1 MPQSLEFDTDI
12 ARLDRE
18 MVFRYL
24 SEESYWARGIPRDI
38 FERSLA
44 GSLCF
49 GVYRDGKQ
57 VAFAR
62 MITDK
67 ATFAYLADVFVRPD
81 ARGQGVG
88 KALMAFIGQHPDLQ
102 HLRRM
107 MLATADAHELYRQFG
122 FTALS
127 KPERLMEK
135 LDQDIYRKLAQTAG

>member
-81 ARGQGVG
+81 ARGQGVS

-135 LDQDIYRKLAQTAG
+135 LDQDIYRKLAKTAG

>member
-81 ARGQGVG
+81 ARGQGVS

-102 HLRRM
+102 HMRRM

-135 LDQDIYRKLAQTAG
+135 LDQDIYRKLAKTAG